1 MNLFD
6 RLLARSYL
14 KAYTVCL
21 VSMLSLYIV
30 VDLFT
35 NLDDFA
41 EHHSSLLPILRH
53 IATYYGFKVIQ
64 YFDQLCEVIALMAG
78 GFTLA
83 WLQRNNEL
91 LPLLAA
97 GMPTQR
103 VARPVLLAGIAM
115 LALGVANKELVIPR
129 IGSFLLNDRDDPHG
143 MKDIVAR
150 GAFEPNGI
158 HIEGLI
164 ASRKGMVV
172 RGDTPKN
179 PGFFVFIPESV
190 AGTTI
195 KLEARE
201 ARYIPPDSGPLSGG
215 WLMTGTTPAELENW
229 TQPQILQLIDEGK
242 YFLHTQEVD
251 FEAVTRSPNW
261 FQFASTLRLH
271 RELRKTE
278 TTRLAA
284 MAVLFHMRLTRPLLG
299 AILVLMGLSVILRD
313 QNRNVFIS
321 AAMCL
326 GLCALFYVAQF
337 TCKNLGESEYVSPA
351 LAAWLPVLF
360 FGPFSCAMFD
370 AIHT

>member
-6 RLLARSYL
+6 RLLVRAYL
-14 KAYTVCL
+14 KAYLVCL
-21 VSMLSLYIV
+21 ISMLSLYVV

-35 NLDDFA
+35 NIDDFA
-41 EHHSSLLPILRH
+41 EQHSNLLGILKH
-53 IATYYGFKVIQ
+53 IGTYYGFKVIQ
-64 YFDQLCEVIALMAG
+64 YFDQLCEVVALMAG

-97 GMPTQR
+97 GTPTQR
-103 VARPVLLAGIAM
+103 VARPVLLAGVAM
-115 LALGVANKELVIPR
+115 LGLGVANKELVIPG
-129 IGSFLLNDRDDPHG
+129 IGSILLNDRDDPHG
-143 MKDIVAR
+143 TKEIGAR

-158 HIEGLI
+158 HVEGRI
-164 ASRKGMVV
+164 ASRVGMVV
-172 RGDTPKN
+172 RGNDPKE
-179 PGFFVFIPESV
+179 PGFFVFIPESL

-201 ARYIPPDSGPLSGG
+201 ARYLPPGTEPLSGG
-215 WLMTGTTPAELENW
+215 WLLTGTNPPELENW
-229 TQPQILQLIDEGK
+229 NQPQILQMIDPGK

-251 FEAVTRSPNW
+251 FESVTRSQNW
-261 FQFASTLRLH
+261 FQFASTVRLG
-271 RELRKTE
+271 RELSKPD

-299 AILVLMGLSVILRD
+299 AILVLMGLSIILRD

-337 TCKNLGESEYVSPA
+337 ACKNLGESEYISPA
-351 LAAWLPVLF
+351 LAAWLPVLG
-360 FGPFSCAMFD
+360 FGPLSLAMFD
-370 AIHT
+370 SMQT

>member
-1 MNLFD
+1 MNLID
-6 RLLARSYL
+6 RLLVRSYL
-14 KAYTVCL
+14 KAYLICL

-41 EHHSSLLPILRH
+41 EHHNSLLPILRH
-53 IATYYGFKVIQ
+53 IATYYGFKIIQ

-83 WLQRNNEL
+83 WMQRNNEL
-91 LPLLAA
+91 LPLLSA
-97 GMPTQR
+97 GMSTQR
-103 VARPVLLAGIAM
+103 VARPVLWAGVAM
-115 LALGVANKELVIPR
+115 LGLGVANKEIMIPR
-129 IGSFLLNDRDDPHG
+129 IGSFLLNDRDDPNG
-143 MKDIVAR
+143 MKDIAAR

-158 HIEGLI
+158 HIEGRI
-164 ASRKGMVV
+164 ASRNGMVV
-172 RGDTPKN
+172 RDSDPKN
-179 PGFFVFIPESV
+179 PGFFVFIPESL

-201 ARYIPPDSGPLSGG
+201 ARYIPPGSGKLSGG
-215 WLMTGTTPAELENW
+215 WLLTGTTPAELENW
-229 TQPQILQLIDEGK
+229 NQPQILQLIDEGK

-251 FEAVTRSPNW
+251 FDTVTRSQNW
-261 FQFASTLRLH
+261 FQFASTLRLR
-271 RELRKTE
+271 RELGKPD

-321 AAMCL
+321 TAMCL
-326 GLCALFYVAQF
+326 GLCALFYAAQF
-337 TCKNLGESEYVSPA
+337 ACKNLGESEYVSPA
-351 LAAWLPVLF
+351 LAAWLPVLG
-360 FGPFSCAMFD
+360 FGPLSWAMFD
-370 AIHT
+370 AMHT